1 MRLVDTSAW
10 VEWLVGSA
18 TGKLVEAALPA
29 QSNWLVP
36 TIVQLELAKWLTRE
50 VGEDRADQV
59 IAFTRLCVLQPLDTP
74 LALAAAEVCGRHKLA
89 TADAIIYATAQS
101 HGADLLTCDAHFAGL
116 PGVIFAPK
124 GALRI

>member
-36 TIVQLELAKWLTRE
+36 SIVQLEPAKWLTRE
-50 VGEDRADQV
+50 VGEDKTDQM

-74 LALAAAEVCGRHKLA
+74 LALAAA
-89 TADAIIYATAQS
+89 
-101 HGADLLTCDAHFAGL
+101 
-116 PGVIFAPK
+116 
-124 GALRI
+124 